1 MQLDMEY
8 IDHWTLWLDFK
19 ILAQTIPAVIK
30 ARGAY

>member
-19 ILAQTIPAVIK
+19 ILARTIPAVIK
-30 ARGAY
+30 GRGAY

>member
-30 ARGAY
+30 GRGAY